1 MKRVRWLITL
11 ADEKPLLFSV
21 ALLLI
26 GITVL
31 SFVVDNL
38 NKERVKDKQALEA
51 LRKDYEIKTDSLHA
65 YYRREIQILNIEYK
79 LSLSNI
85 LNDYRNRLEEQEK
98 INNNTDKAVQQN
110 KRVISENKSKLKILQ
125 NEISN

>member
-38 NKERVKDKQALEA
+38 NKERVKDKQALEV
-51 LRKDYEIKTDSLHA
+51 LRKDYEIKMDSLHA
-65 YYRREIQILNIEYK
+65 YYRREIQTLNNEFKSNLSSILDDYK
-79 LSLSNI
+79 
-85 LNDYRNRLEEQEK
+85 RKLEEQEE
-98 INNNTDKAVQQN
+98 INNNTNKAVQQN